1 MFASVSFTWN
11 FILIVETWVIK
22 KVGFFKLLKEK
33 WSENLKFNLVWERN
47 SFLRQHSSKVYLS
60 LSLSCILTAY
70 TSAPPYLDIQE
81 SFCYRYTKSL
91 RHELLVKSQ
100 TIQTKVE
107 VLVRQQSKQVAQ
119 PQEHKMRRWHLVY
132 HHAIIKCW

>member
-1 MFASVSFTWN
+1 MHVCFSFFYLELYSN
-11 FILIVETWVIK
+11 CRNLELYSNC
-22 KVGFFKLLKEK
+22 KLLKEK

-70 TSAPPYLDIQE
+70 TSASPYLDIQE
-81 SFCYRYTKSL
+81 SSCYRYTKSL

-100 TIQTKVE
+100 TIQTKVII
-107 VLVRQQSKQVAQ
+107 LWRSLWDSN
-119 PQEHKMRRWHLVY
+119 PSRWLSPRNTKWDDDTWF
-132 HHAIIKCW
+132 ITML